1 VHHTLPSGLQNET
14 SFRATI
20 PQPARNERRKRMAT
34 RQIPVQRFSV
44 VSTKPFRTVLSALEA
59 VIGRPEMG
67 AFRKG
72 LSAAKSEAELEK
84 IVNAAVGASG
94 LMEFARFEL
103 GEILRK
109 EPGTGGRES
118 LRLAVGNPLV
128 MKEMV
133 KRVPDAGSYA
143 PVTILLDERPDGVH
157 LSYDR
162 MAGFLE
168 SYGNR
173 DALKVA
179 QDLDAKVEALMTA
192 AAT

>member
-1 VHHTLPSGLQNET
+1 VHLTVWPGLQNET
-14 SFRATI
+14 SFQATI
-20 PQPARNERRKRMAT
+20 PQAARNERRKRMAT
-34 RQIPVQRFSV
+34 RQIHVQRFSV
-44 VSTKPFRTVLSALEA
+44 VSSKPFRTVLSALEA
-59 VIGRPEMG
+59 AIGRPDMG

-72 LSAAKSEAELEK
+72 LSAAKSEVELK
-84 IVNAAVGASG
+84 NIVNAALGASG

-103 GEILRK
+103 GEVLRK
-109 EPGTGGRES
+109 EPGAGTRES
-118 LRLAVGNPLV
+118 LRLVVGNPLV

-133 KRVPDAGSYA
+133 KNVPDAGSYA
-143 PVTILLDERPDGVH
+143 PVTILVDERPDGVH

-162 MAGFLE
+162 MASFLD

-179 QDLDAKVEALMTA
+179 RDLDAKVEALMTA

>member
-1 VHHTLPSGLQNET
+1 MHLTVWPGLQNET
-14 SFRATI
+14 SFQATI
-20 PQPARNERRKRMAT
+20 PQAARNERRKRMAT
-34 RQIPVQRFSV
+34 RQIHLQRFSV
-44 VSTKPFRTVLSALEA
+44 VSSKPFRTVLSALEA
-59 VIGRPEMG
+59 AIGRPDMG

-72 LSAAKSEAELEK
+72 LSAAKSEVELK
-84 IVNAAVGASG
+84 NIVNAALGASG

-103 GEILRK
+103 GEVLRK
-109 EPGTGGRES
+109 EPGAGTRES
-118 LRLAVGNPLV
+118 LRLVVGNPLV

-133 KRVPDAGSYA
+133 KNVPDAGSYA
-143 PVTILLDERPDGVH
+143 PVTILVDERPDGVH

-162 MAGFLE
+162 MASFLD

-179 QDLDAKVEALMTA
+179 RDLDAKVEALMTA